1 MNLFEMDPKAT
12 CTERNLFRWTQQA
25 IWLHIITHQKGLLSE
40 NLSDIIAAMTE
51 KSLHHTWISMGI
63 HPSISPYLKKS
74 LYKSS

>member
-51 KSLHHTWISMGI
+51 KSQSIHGFPWVYTHRYLHI
-63 HPSISPYLKKS
+63 
-74 LYKSS
+74 